1 MQRSVAHTTDDD
13 TVTAH
18 SSCPSPSS
26 LSRGDTA
33 AATESETFG
42 RRVLFRRAIADRNT
56 DVTLAESGTAA
67 SPNCTGA
74 HGAAHTP
81 GLKGLRRL
89 GMHVTGALTTY
100 PLSTSR
106 RRPSGVERRFP
117 SPVRTEQ
124 LLLVR

>member
-33 AATESETFG
+33 AAAESETFA

-67 SPNCTGA
+67 SPNCTGG
-74 HGAAHTP
+74 HGAAHASR
-81 GLKGLRRL
+81 LKGLPRLCMHDRRA
-89 GMHVTGALTTY
+89 HDVP
-100 PLSTSR
+100 PLHQSTS
-106 RRPSGVERRFP
+106 PERGGTSFSEP
-117 SPVRTEQ
+117 GTH
-124 LLLVR
+124 